1 MSVPV
6 IRPEN
11 LIYFLL
17 SSLTV
22 PAILGENSEKKLQPM
37 KQYPDIYKTF
47 MSRIIIIGEMLYHQ
61 LLRQSMFPLIIK
73 YRDMRDMI
81 HIVTTTLEWVDW
93 TLGTLSIVKHLT
105 NSDIRKYLTVSIFH

>member
-1 MSVPV
+1 MEEGLSVPV

-22 PAILGENSEKKLQPM
+22 PAILAEKSEKKLQPM

-47 MSRIIIIGEMLYHQ
+47 MSKIIIIGEMLYHQ
-61 LLRQSMFPLIIK
+61 LLCQSMFPLIIE
-73 YRDMRDMI
+73 YRDMI
-81 HIVTTTLEWVDW
+81 HIVTTRLE
-93 TLGTLSIVKHLT
+93 
-105 NSDIRKYLTVSIFH
+105 